1 MVTIDFPFLS
11 FAAASFFF
19 FQGILAL
26 CSCHNFEKSIEAM
39 SMSL

>member
-11 FAAASFFF
+11 FAAFFF
-19 FQGILAL
+19 FRGILAL

>member
-11 FAAASFFF
+11 FAASFFF
-19 FQGILAL
+19 FRGILAL